1 MIFLH
6 LREAYAYRIL
16 VFFLG
21 DQLCMDRGA
30 GLRDAMPFASPC
42 DLKLVDF
49 VCRFE
54 VGQDRL
60 TIQIGINKKT
70 LLHFSDELTHCRRL
84 FQDGLWISHVDVD
97 GPTRN
102 ICVVRKAWP
111 EWHVWKGMIR
121 KACKACIKYRIIA
134 SRHVC

>member
-16 VFFLG
+16 VFFVG

-30 GLRDAMPFASPC
+30 GLRDAMPFASLC

-54 VGQDRL
+54 VGHDRL
-60 TIQIGINKKT
+60 TVTSYGDQ
-70 LLHFSDELTHCRRL
+70 LCCLRRL
-84 FQDGLWISHVDVD
+84 AI
-97 GPTRN
+97 
-102 ICVVRKAWP
+102 
-111 EWHVWKGMIR
+111 
-121 KACKACIKYRIIA
+121 
-134 SRHVC
+134 